1 LALFLA
7 QKTRNAGSADYVI
20 VCQPLQRGPP
30 SIADC
35 RMPIGESTSS
45 PDKMR
50 VSAISVGWLTI
61 ANRQFKIRTRI
72 TCFAFHAQFVM
83 IDNTNGE

>member
-1 LALFLA
+1 
-7 QKTRNAGSADYVI
+7 
-20 VCQPLQRGPP
+20 
-30 SIADC
+30 
-35 RMPIGESTSS
+35 MPIGESTSS